1 MQKRG
6 LIEMLGATFI
16 WGSTP
21 LMSIFSGLPS
31 GVFVFFRVLFAFPF
45 IFYFAIKRSGIKEFF
60 KLKPF
65 WPLLLSGIALG
76 INWVF
81 FFWAVNTVDVA
92 SAVSIYYLGPI
103 ISIILAIW
111 FLQEKGNVFIYIGAV
126 LAIIGAFVAAG
137 GVHFSKG
144 IIIAFLAA
152 VSYGLLG
159 FFSKIATLHH
169 RAVAVTAWQIL
180 ISLFITA
187 PFLWLNNWSITFTGV
202 MIALIT
208 GVIHTALALFLWYDA
223 LNYIKVS
230 LASILQYMDIVFSVI
245 LAWIFLGQVPGAYQ
259 IIGAALII
267 AAGILASIKEF
278 RKPEYR

>member
-1 MQKRG
+1 MKKRG
-6 LIEMLGATFI
+6 LIEMISATFI

-21 LMSIFSGLPS
+21 LMSIYSGLPS

-45 IFYFAIKRSGIKEFF
+45 IFYFAVHRSGIKEFF

-81 FFWAVNTVDVA
+81 FFLAVNTIDVA

-103 ISIILAIW
+103 ISMLLAIF
-111 FLQEKGNVFIYIGAV
+111 FLKEKANVFIYIGAI
-126 LAIIGAFVAAG
+126 LAIIGAFVTAG
-137 GVHFSKG
+137 GVHLSRG

-152 VSYGLLG
+152 LSYGFLG

-187 PFLWLNNWSITFTGV
+187 PFLWLNSWSITFTG
-202 MIALIT
+202 MLIALIT

-230 LASILQYMDIVFSVI
+230 IASILQYLDIVFAII
-245 LAWIFLGQVPGAYQ
+245 LAWIFLGEIPKNYQ
-259 IIGAALII
+259 IIGAFLII
-267 AAGILASIKEF
+267 AAGVLASMKEF
-278 RKPEYR
+278 RKPEPR